1 MWNVIG
7 QRSTNKDRGIMANID
22 LKLSS
27 KDAAAMMR
35 PTVIKR
41 KFRSR

>member
-1 MWNVIG
+1 
-7 QRSTNKDRGIMANID
+7 MANID

-27 KDAAAMMR
+27 KDAAAMMQ
-35 PTVIKR
+35 PAVIKR